1 MCCTARSARCPT
13 TATQNAWIHLVPDTA
28 RGNDNVQRV
37 HLVGN
42 RVTSSFLAELGG
54 LVDELVVIE
63 SAAPTTSG
71 TIAAI
76 RAAVVD
82 QHATRI
88 VVVGGDGM
96 VHAAVNALAPLA
108 AHGHD
113 VSLGVI
119 PLGSGNDFARGLDIS
134 LDDLPAA
141 CAVAVG
147 PAHAIDLLH
156 TAYGYVATVATCG
169 FPARV
174 NALANSS
181 RWPSGPSRYTAATL
195 RLVPRLRT
203 DELTL
208 TIDDADADTAE
219 FTIVAVANT
228 GWFGGGMHV
237 APDAQPTDGLATL
250 VRVGYLGRLRLLRY
264 LPSIFSGGHV
274 KHRSTTLMSV
284 RSVAIDGP
292 ATVELWG
299 DGEPLGPLP
308 VEITVVP
315 NALMVASGR

>member
-1 MCCTARSARCPT
+1 
-13 TATQNAWIHLVPDTA
+13 VPDV
-28 RGNDNVQRV
+28 VQRV

-42 RVTSSFLAELGG
+42 RVTPSLLTELAG

-63 SAAPTTSG
+63 PEEPTTPA

-76 RAAVVD
+76 RAAVGVE
-82 QHATRI
+82 QAERI

-108 AHGHD
+108 ENGHD

-119 PLGSGNDFARGLDIS
+119 PLGSGNDFARGLGLP
-134 LDDLPAA
+134 LDDVAAA
-141 CAVAVG
+141 CVVAVG
-147 PAHAIDLLH
+147 SAHSIDLLQ
-156 TAYGYVATVATCG
+156 TDYGYVATVATCG

-181 RWPSGPSRYTAATL
+181 RWPRGASRYTAATL
-195 RLVPRLRT
+195 RLVPGLRT

-208 TIDDADADTAE
+208 TIDDDGTETAE

-228 GWFGGGMHV
+228 GWFGGGMNV
-237 APDAQPTDGLATL
+237 APAAQPADGLASL

-264 LPSIFSGGHV
+264 LPSIFHGGHV
-274 KHRSTTLMSV
+274 THQSTTLTAV
-284 RSVAIDGP
+284 RSVVIDGP
-292 ATVELWG
+292 PTVELWG

-308 VEITVVP
+308 VSIVVIP
-315 NALMVASGR
+315 NALQVASTV

>member
-1 MCCTARSARCPT
+1 
-13 TATQNAWIHLVPDTA
+13 VPDLV
-28 RGNDNVQRV
+28 DRV

-42 RVTSSFLAELGG
+42 RVTSTFLAELGG

-63 SAAPTTSG
+63 STAPTTSA
-71 TIAAI
+71 TTAAI
-76 RAAVVD
+76 RAAVIEEQAERV
-82 QHATRI
+82 

-96 VHAAVNALAPLA
+96 VHAAINALAPLA
-108 AHGHD
+108 TDGHD

-119 PLGSGNDFARGLDIS
+119 PLGSGNDFARGLGIP
-134 LDDLPAA
+134 LDDVPAA
-141 CAVAVG
+141 CAGAVG

-195 RLVPRLRT
+195 RLVPGLRT
-203 DELTL
+203 DQLTL
-208 TIDDADADTAE
+208 TIDDGDADTAE

-237 APDAQPTDGLATL
+237 APDAQPSDGLATL
-250 VRVGYLGRLRLLRY
+250 VRVGYLGRMRLLRY
-264 LPSIFSGGHV
+264 LPSIFNGGHV
-274 KHRSTTLMSV
+274 GHRSTSLTSV
-284 RSVAIDGP
+284 RSVVIDGP
-292 ATVELWG
+292 RTVELWG

-308 VEITVVP
+308 VQVAVVP
-315 NALMVASGR
+315 NALRVASGL